1 MGSCGYGIRL
11 GLCAPR
17 GERCGVVVGYLF
29 SIGRIAFR
37 IPWKSLAGYIGA
49 SALMVSVMYPLHAF
63 IPPSNTAILQFVRVG
78 ALLVV
83 GLTTYL
89 GTGTRSR

>member
-1 MGSCGYGIRL
+1 
-11 GLCAPR
+11 
-17 GERCGVVVGYLF
+17 
-29 SIGRIAFR
+29 
-37 IPWKSLAGYIGA
+37 
-49 SALMVSVMYPLHAF
+49 MVSAMYPLHVF

-89 GTGTRSR
+89 GTVLALDREGRGMVKLLITRLVS